1 MAAHALSAA
10 GIDVRCESD
19 PRARHLW
26 CDAAQIKQILLNLI
40 LNATQAMPCGGT
52 LTLTVRADRRRTPP
66 DGSGVCV
73 TVRDTGS
80 GIAPEHQSR
89 IFDPFFTTKDGGT
102 GLGLAIVHALV
113 EAHHGRIDV
122 ESVPGQG
129 TAFIV
134 TLPGKPRA
142 SGETDGD
149 GETEQAMPVG
159 EEQRP

>member
-1 MAAHALSAA
+1 
-10 GIDVRCESD
+10 
-19 PRARHLW
+19 
-26 CDAAQIKQILLNLI
+26 
-40 LNATQAMPCGGT
+40 
-52 LTLTVRADRRRTPP
+52 
-66 DGSGVCV
+66 V

-134 TLPGKPRA
+134 TLPGKPGI
-142 SGETDGD
+142 SGETGRN